1 MGYNYDSQ
9 CEKFIK
15 KAKIIH
21 NNFYTYSKV
30 IYQGSRVKVKII
42 CPIHSEFEQTPEKH
56 LLGQGCP
63 KCARNNKKT
72 TEDFISIAKVIHNN
86 FYDYQ
91 KTIYDGANK
100 NVVIICPEHGE
111 FQQKAHNHLIGYGCK
126 KCKYN
131 SKKYTFEEYVNKANI
146 KHNNFYDYIK
156 EKNNDKITIVCPL
169 HGVFEQDKSAHLFGQ
184 GCPECA
190 NDNKRLTIE
199 NFKERSNFI
208 HNFEYDYSKV
218 NYKNNYTQVEI
229 ICKKHGSFYQTPNFH
244 LLGQGCPK
252 CKSSKGEKEIINFLE
267 LNKIKYIHQ
276 KTFDDCKN
284 KNKLPFDFYIPHLNI
299 CIEYN
304 GKQHYE
310 SIEYFGGIE
319 TLKYIKNNDL
329 IKETFCHENCIKLYI
344 IKFDDN
350 VLEKLREI
358 EWNII

>member
-111 FQQKAHNHLIGYGCK
+111 FQQKTHNHLIGYGCK
-126 KCKYN
+126 KN
-131 SKKYTFEEYVNKANI
+131 M
-146 KHNNFYDYIK
+146 
-156 EKNNDKITIVCPL
+156 
-169 HGVFEQDKSAHLFGQ
+169 
-184 GCPECA
+184 
-190 NDNKRLTIE
+190 
-199 NFKERSNFI
+199 
-208 HNFEYDYSKV
+208 
-218 NYKNNYTQVEI
+218 
-229 ICKKHGSFYQTPNFH
+229 
-244 LLGQGCPK
+244 
-252 CKSSKGEKEIINFLE
+252 
-267 LNKIKYIHQ
+267 
-276 KTFDDCKN
+276 
-284 KNKLPFDFYIPHLNI
+284 
-299 CIEYN
+299 
-304 GKQHYE
+304 
-310 SIEYFGGIE
+310 
-319 TLKYIKNNDL
+319 
-329 IKETFCHENCIKLYI
+329 
-344 IKFDDN
+344 
-350 VLEKLREI
+350 
-358 EWNII
+358 